1 MAHQFPNQLLDRGEN
16 GKRVYNSIMEN
27 ASSKVVFRL
36 THEENL
42 SAMAKWLFMGV
53 MNPDEIKHELYSTK
67 VMEYREELRTSVSRG
82 KSSSTG
88 GGAFVGTTGSKSSG
102 GSASGS
108 EQFDARMWN
117 ESLANSA
124 GDSSTWTE
132 SENESETQSSILI
145 PVFGKELSHVQFRSL
160 EEQLFRS
167 MAVLFDQKER
177 CGVARM
183 VGMSAPVSVVTPEV
197 VKMPSSPERTK
208 RFLDRHY
215 AKLPF
220 AIPYEKA
227 QKQVADRAE
236 KFGEELFMEA
246 TQEPK
251 MNKRKIR

>member
-1 MAHQFPNQLLDRGEN
+1 
-16 GKRVYNSIMEN
+16 MEN

-67 VMEYREELRTSVSRG
+67 VMEYREEMRTSVSRG
-82 KSSSTG
+82 RSTSTG
-88 GGAFVGTTGSKSSG
+88 GGAFTGTTAGTSSS
-102 GSASGS
+102 GSASGN
-108 EQFDARMWN
+108 EQFDANSWN

-124 GDSSTWTE
+124 GDSNTWTE
-132 SENESETQSSILI
+132 SESQSETESSVLI

-167 MAVLFDQKER
+167 MAMLFDQRER
-177 CGVARM
+177 HGVARM
-183 VGMSAPVSVVTPEV
+183 VGMNAPVSIVTPEV

-215 AKLPF
+215 KKLPF
-220 AIPYEKA
+220 ALPRR
-227 QKQVADRAE
+227 D
-236 KFGEELFMEA
+236 
-246 TQEPK
+246 
-251 MNKRKIR
+251 KRNTV